1 MKFTLG
7 DRDMTF
13 SNLLKGTAA
22 AVLSVGLSVSAAD
35 ARTFD
40 LAFLMD
46 SSGSIG
52 AGNFSAAMGSLAAAL
67 TTHITADILAQD
79 TYNITVVTFSDG
91 ASVVTSQA
99 VTNLTELAS
108 VTSAITGASYTQG
121 YTDFEAAFDALLGHA
136 TALTAGAN
144 ASIINMMTDGNP
156 CLARNCPMDAAGLAD
171 VASARDDLITA
182 GWDSLSFEA
191 VTGNADSSYLAGL
204 GFDAGG
210 IGGLLETGNPNDIA
224 GLNIVNDAFVLS
236 VDSFGQDFDTAID
249 IKVQAVVSPVPIP
262 ATLPLMAGG
271 FALLGFA
278 ARRRKA

>member
-1 MKFTLG
+1 
-7 DRDMTF
+7 
-13 SNLLKGTAA
+13 
-22 AVLSVGLSVSAAD
+22 
-35 ARTFD
+35 
-40 LAFLMD
+40 
-46 SSGSIG
+46 
-52 AGNFSAAMGSLAAAL
+52 
-67 TTHITADILAQD
+67 
-79 TYNITVVTFSDG
+79 
-91 ASVVTSQA
+91 
-99 VTNLTELAS
+99 
-108 VTSAITGASYTQG
+108 
-121 YTDFEAAFDALLGHA
+121 
-136 TALTAGAN
+136 
-144 ASIINMMTDGNP
+144 
-156 CLARNCPMDAAGLAD
+156 MDAAGLAD